1 MVGNCEVTEGEDD
14 RVAAWDAIH
23 DATPPGWYVGR
34 PGYNDNYRQWEQYA
48 FDPSERPKVGLRSRE
63 WTAVGTSELHVLR
76 QMGRCLREISLGR
89 VPK

>member
-1 MVGNCEVTEGEDD
+1 MTDPEI
-14 RVAAWDAIH
+14 VAAWAKIH

-34 PGYNDNYRQWEQYA
+34 PGYNDTYRQWEQFVYD
-48 FDPSERPKVGLRSRE
+48 DPSARPKVGLRSGE

-76 QMGRCLREISLGR
+76 EMAKCLRAISDGR